1 MKQKLKQKISSY
13 SFWTGLAAAVVILA
27 KSIADIFGAT
37 VNEEIITNVIMAVC
51 GVLVAFGIVI
61 VPTGEKETIDEN
73 IKQDIQE
80 KDGE

>member
-1 MKQKLKQKISSY
+1 MKQKLKKKMSSY

-37 VNEEIITNVIMAVC
+37 VNEEIITNVIMAIC
-51 GVLVAFGIVI
+51 GLLVALGFVTM
-61 VPTGEKETIDEN
+61 PTAEQEKEETQIDEE
-73 IKQDIQE
+73 K

>member
-1 MKQKLKQKISSY
+1 MSSY

-37 VNEEIITNVIMAVC
+37 VNEEIITNVIMAIC
-51 GVLVAFGIVI
+51 GLLVALGFVTM
-61 VPTGEKETIDEN
+61 PTAEQEKEETQSDEE
-73 IKQDIQE
+73 K

>member
-1 MKQKLKQKISSY
+1 MSSY

-37 VNEEIITNVIMAVC
+37 VNEEIITNVIMAIC
-51 GVLVAFGIVI
+51 GLLVALGFVTM
-61 VPTGEKETIDEN
+61 PTAEQEKEETQIDEE
-73 IKQDIQE
+73 K